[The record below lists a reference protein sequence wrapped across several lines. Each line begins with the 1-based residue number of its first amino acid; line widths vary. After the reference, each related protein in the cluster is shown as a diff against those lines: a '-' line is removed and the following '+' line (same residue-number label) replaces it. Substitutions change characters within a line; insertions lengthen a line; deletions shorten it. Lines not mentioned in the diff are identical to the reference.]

1 MQLVNKTKK
10 PLVLLILD
18 GWGYSL
24 RAEGNAIAM
33 AHTPIYDYICA
44 RYPMTLLQAS
54 GAHVGLPDGAPGT
67 SEAGHMA
74 IGSGRIMQTSLTE
87 IDRAIETGEFFKNP
101 KLVEA
106 MRLVKARG
114 TALHLIGLLSNGKIH
129 SSQEHLFALLRMAK
143 KSGVE
148 KVFIH
153 CILDGQDVAGN
164 SADIFVEALEI
175 KLADI
180 GTGKIATLCGRHF
193 AMDKEQNWDKTA
205 RAYTM
210 MVHAEGERAVDPV
223 TAIRSSY
230 LRGVTDEMIE
240 PVIIEDPTGAPVGNI
255 GNGDAVIFFN
265 HRGDRMRQLVRAVT
279 FLEFE
284 TGDAAAG
291 KPKLDVFCLT
301 DYDLILNLSA
311 AFENRDQK
319 DLLAELFAQNSVRNC
334 RIAESEKELYVTHY
348 FDGCPEEKY
357 LFEEHIIVPSSDN
370 AAQPQAPVSLI
381 TEKLLE
387 KLDAGKTDVFVV
399 NFAAADLAAHSGN
412 WQRTVAAIEEIDV
425 HLGAIFRKL
434 QGLGGKLL
442 ITSDHGNCEQMLNKE
457 SGEADRGHTTNP
469 VPFHLIDSETTSMR
483 LRDGGSLAD
492 VAPTIL
498 ALLDISRPLEM
509 TGSDLRNIREAAIAA

>member
-1 MQLVNKTKK
+1 MQLVSKTRK

-33 AHTPIYDYICA
+33 AQTPNYDRICA

-54 GAHVGLPDGAPGT
+54 GVHVGLQDSLPGT
-67 SEAGHMA
+67 SESGHMA
-74 IGSGRIMQTSLTE
+74 IGSGRVMQTSLNE
-87 IDRAIETGEFFKNP
+87 IDRAIETGEFFNNQT
-101 KLVEA
+101 LIEA
-106 MRLVKARG
+106 MRLVKERG

-143 KSGVE
+143 KRGVE

-153 CILDGQDVAGN
+153 CILDGQDVAGG

-210 MVHAEGERAVDPV
+210 LVHAEGDRAVDPV
-223 TAIRSSY
+223 LAIRSAY
-230 LRGVTDEMIE
+230 LRSVTDEMIE
-240 PVIIEDPTGAPVGNI
+240 PIVIEDNSGVPVGNI
-255 GNGDAVIFFN
+255 KNGDAVIFFN

-284 TGDAAAG
+284 INDATTG

-311 AFENRDQK
+311 AFQNRDERS
-319 DLLAELFAQNSVRNC
+319 LLAEVFAQNSIRNC
-334 RIAESEKELYVTHY
+334 RVAESEKELHVTHY
-348 FDGCPEEKY
+348 FDGCSEDKL
-357 LFEEHIIVPSSDN
+357 LFEEHLIVPSSGD
-370 AAQPQAPVSLI
+370 ASRPEAPVSEI

-387 KLDAGKTDVFVV
+387 KLDAGKTDVFIV

-412 WQRTVAAIEEIDV
+412 LQRTIKAIEEIDV
-425 HLGAIFRKL
+425 HLGKIYERL
-434 QGLGGKLL
+434 QELDGKLL
-442 ITSDHGNCEQMLNKE
+442 ITSDHGNCEQMLKKE
-457 SGEADRGHTTNP
+457 TGEIDRGHSSNP
-469 VPFHLIDSETTSMR
+469 VPFHLIDSEACGLRM
-483 LRDGGSLAD
+483 RDGGSLAD

-498 ALLDISRPLEM
+498 AMLDISKPVEM
-509 TGSDLRNIREAAIAA
+509 TGGDLRNTKEAAIAA